1 MLNDATKEEEEE
13 EAKYKRARRGE
24 FALPQ
29 TQNHFPPLPLTA
41 TAGHYQKK
49 ERKERKGEKYI
60 AANKK
65 NVLGKK
71 SEQTPCFP
79 SKPNLKGREQAL
91 TFPPTFFKKK
101 SFPGFGFHASFP
113 TCSFPS
119 YSSSFSG
126 WTHLSWVGREMS
138 SRFAA
143 AAEEEEE
150 EEEEEEKAT
159 TTHNARE
166 QKCGIRQHCN

>member
-1 MLNDATKEEEEE
+1 MTQQK
-13 EAKYKRARRGE
+13 KRRRRRRNIRGRGGENSPSHKHKTIFHRYHLLLLRGTIKRRRG
-24 FALPQ
+24 
-29 TQNHFPPLPLTA
+29 
-41 TAGHYQKK
+41 KK
-49 ERKERKGEKYI
+49 EKAKNILPRT
-60 AANKK
+60 KK

-91 TFPPTFFKKK
+91 TFPPTFLKKVF
-101 SFPGFGFHASFP
+101 FPGFGFHASFS

-143 AAEEEEE
+143 TA

-166 QKCGIRQHCN
+166 QKCGIRQHWN